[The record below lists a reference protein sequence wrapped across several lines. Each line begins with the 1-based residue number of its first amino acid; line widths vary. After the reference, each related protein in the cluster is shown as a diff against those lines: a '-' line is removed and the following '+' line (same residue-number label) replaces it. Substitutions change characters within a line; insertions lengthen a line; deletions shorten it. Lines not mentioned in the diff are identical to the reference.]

1 MHTGLYLHRRW
12 DSEACDYGL
21 VDLSLKQKC
30 VLPALTAWLH
40 LIFYLTNTPNE
51 KLQQKHERLLHVNVP
66 DRETNFNIRQT

>member
-30 VLPALTAWLH
+30 VLPAPTA
-40 LIFYLTNTPNE
+40 
-51 KLQQKHERLLHVNVP
+51 
-66 DRETNFNIRQT
+66 